1 MREDFTTT
9 ITDAVKQSTEYNR
22 ALASGI
28 QSLNNTLKELG
39 GQQILIHQVKKKGWF
54 SRNS

>member
-1 MREDFTTT
+1 
-9 ITDAVKQSTEYNR
+9 VKQSTEYNR

-28 QSLNNTLKELG
+28 QSLNNTLKDLG